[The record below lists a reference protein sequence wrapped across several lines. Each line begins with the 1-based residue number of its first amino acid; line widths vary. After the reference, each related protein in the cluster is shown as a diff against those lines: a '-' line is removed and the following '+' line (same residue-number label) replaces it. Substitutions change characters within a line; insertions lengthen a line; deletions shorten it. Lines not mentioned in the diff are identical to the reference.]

1 MNNLALAITL
11 DITQYLCEPDS
22 AIAYRFISRNIK
34 RKYPALVVD
43 DIIMWSEM
51 DPSTKKCIMQIEV
64 YIEPKHLLTTK
75 IKYGANLLEEI
86 ASSIKAS
93 LYYLSYSVYIQMF
106 DGGYY

>member
-1 MNNLALAITL
+1 MRNLALAVSL

-22 AIAYRFISRNIK
+22 AIAYRFITRNIQ
-34 RKYPALVVD
+34 RKYPTLIVE

-51 DPSTKKCIMQIEV
+51 IASSKKCIMQIEV
-64 YIEPKHLLTTK
+64 YIEPKHLLTSK
-75 IKYGANLLEEI
+75 IKYGSDILEEI
-86 ASSIKAS
+86 ASSIKSS